1 MRERHGT
8 QATQANRTERPQ
20 TANRHDA
27 RTSHARGRGE
37 TDCPGRNAEAK
48 ADTYENRTGYAND
61 GGWGKQR
68 QKRND
73 GHIATDETRNS
84 PAVFKQP
91 TAYQDDMTMRCGRAR
106 RGGIKSKQHTRRRER
121 SGMITHHAD
130 MKTPSHAASTDRST
144 LPAHRIGRT
153 GRKAMRRWPP
163 GYGMTTR
170 RNKHERTDDDGKDG
184 LAMRAITTRRTRQ
197 RGTTAR

>member
-1 MRERHGT
+1 MGRSKTGIEREELPASHIHRISSSSPSPQAFTFPRGQIKHGGEIPPRLAPRLVRH
-8 QATQANRTERPQ
+8 E
-20 TANRHDA
+20 
-27 RTSHARGRGE
+27 GRGE
-37 TDCPGRNAEAK
+37 SDYPGRNAEAK

-130 MKTPSHAASTDRST
+130 MKTPSTSQAQHRPLHAPR
-144 LPAHRIGRT
+144 
-153 GRKAMRRWPP
+153 PP
-163 GYGMTTR
+163 YRENGAKSDEPTTS
-170 RNKHERTDDDGKDG
+170 
-184 LAMRAITTRRTRQ
+184 Q
-197 RGTTAR
+197 PTA